1 MTTTFVD
8 VLLDLRHPTTD
19 LPLSGGLIYTYEAGT
34 TTPLVTYQDLD
45 GEVENENPVELDSAG
60 MAVIRQT
67 DGVAYKWVVHDENDN
82 LLFTRDDITVGFDLG
97 LDSVYEC
104 LVNFCGSPDGG
115 QWIGGDILTGD
126 ITLPADFT
134 SASLQPKAECKINP
148 TDDYIVSVKLNEEEI
163 GTVTFDS
170 DGLPTFAT
178 TSGDAVD
185 GVIDDKL
192 DYYAPITTDTI
203 ADIKIKLVGSFL

>member
-19 LPLSGGLIYTYEAGT
+19 EVLSGGFIYTYEAGT
-34 TTPLVTYQDLD
+34 DTPLVTYQDLD

-60 MAVIRQT
+60 MAIIRQT
-67 DGVAYKWVVHDENDN
+67 DGVAYKWVVKDADNN

-104 LVNFCGSPDGG
+104 LINFCGSPEAG
-115 QWIGGDILTGD
+115 QWLGGDILTGD
-126 ITLPADFT
+126 VLLPGDFT
-134 SASLQPKAECKINP
+134 SSALQPKAECKSNP
-148 TDDYIVSVKLNEEEI
+148 ASDYVVLVKVNEAEF
-163 GTVTFDS
+163 GTVTFDV

-178 TSGDAVD
+178 AGGDPVAL
-185 GVIDDKL
+185 VIDDKF
-192 DYYAPITTDTI
+192 DFYAPAGTDSI